1 VTDKTLKGL
10 FLSHRRELQAY
21 LSYHV
26 KDAEVAAD
34 LTQEAFLRYAEQDPV
49 KRAMIFQARSYLFS
63 TARNLAIDHLRR
75 KARQKT
81 DAMPHEDMAHV
92 ADTQP
97 SPEEH
102 ALDRQRL
109 ERLYAIIGGLPERT
123 RQVFVLTRIEGLT
136 YVETAE
142 RLQISDSSVQ
152 KHLAK
157 ALLHITQRL
166 KPQ

>member
-1 VTDKTLKGL
+1 VTNKTLKGL

-21 LSYHV
+21 LSHHV

-34 LTQEAFLRYAEQDPV
+34 LTQDAFLRYAEQDPA
-49 KRAMIFQARSYLFS
+49 KQAVIAQGRSYLYS

-81 DAMPHEDMAHV
+81 DATPHENMAHV

-97 SPEEH
+97 SPEEQ

-109 ERLYAIIGGLPERT
+109 QRLYAIIGELPERT
-123 RQVFVLTRIEGLT
+123 RQIFVLVRIEGLT
-136 YVETAE
+136 YGETAK